1 MPRSLTSNERA
12 VLAHVVEDAD
22 AWWAYCNTIT
32 KVDADEALAA
42 KVARW
47 QASYDAAANK
57 VRANRVVDGQTVP
70 AVLV

>member
-1 MPRSLTSNERA
+1 MPRSLTDNERA

-22 AWWAYCNTIT
+22 AWWNHANTIT
-32 KVDADEALAA
+32 KVNADEALAA
-42 KVARW
+42 KVAKW
-47 QASYDAAANK
+47 QASYDAASNK